1 MGPAAFEV
9 ESIAEDVELVA
20 VNGELD
26 LSNAFELRRR
36 VEAALRSRGSAVVVD
51 LSGLTHMDSTGLAAL
66 IDAHQA
72 VQERRGRLALVVG
85 SEPVRRTIE
94 VRGLDRLF
102 RIAATREQALEALAA
117 LAD

>member
-1 MGPAAFEV
+1 MGGAGFEV

-20 VNGELD
+20 VSGELD
-26 LSNAFELRRR
+26 LSNAFELRRQ
-36 VEAALRSRGSAVVVD
+36 VEASLRSRHSAVLVD
-51 LSGLTHMDSTGLAAL
+51 LSGVKHMDSTGLAAL

-72 VQERRGRLALVVG
+72 VQERRGRLALVIG

-102 RIAATREQALEALAA
+102 RIFATRDEALAG